1 MWEGG
6 ERHQVGQL
14 RLCPLLQPIPRC
26 ASRPLPW
33 LIRGKSELMSLEHI
47 LAKNHIK
54 IWARWSPNRFNI
66 NLLICQVLTPLIPS
80 WRSIRSCLFF
90 RKSKQMPRA
99 KSWHLSL
106 IQTSVLADKSSPKL
120 DLSLS
125 ALGIQLL
132 MHDLSGALGLAVILY
147 ISKEE
152 LVAYIMRQNILYSN
166 AYVLPSL
173 V

>member
-1 MWEGG
+1 
-6 ERHQVGQL
+6 
-14 RLCPLLQPIPRC
+14 
-26 ASRPLPW
+26 
-33 LIRGKSELMSLEHI
+33 
-47 LAKNHIK
+47 
-54 IWARWSPNRFNI
+54 
-66 NLLICQVLTPLIPS
+66 
-80 WRSIRSCLFF
+80 
-90 RKSKQMPRA
+90 MPRA

-152 LVAYIMRQNILYSN
+152 LVAYFMRQNILYSN

-173 V
+173 VYMGSKGPEAENIIKYQQLRR